1 MCFEWFILCG
11 SYYLE
16 VDLHF
21 FQYQQD
27 NGVMIQEI
35 HTIFSLHCNSLT
47 ENSKIAFCWI
57 KSGFSEMATKIWKN
71 LPLASTLLSKK
82 SCFVKTGERFFQIL
96 WPSHKVL
103 ISTNVNLIWM
113 IWIDLFLN
121 LEKRQKSFSL
131 HYTKVQF
138 LRRPKKLAQSWF
150 ILNM

>member
-1 MCFEWFILCG
+1 M
-11 SYYLE
+11 
-16 VDLHF
+16 
-21 FQYQQD
+21 
-27 NGVMIQEI
+27 
-35 HTIFSLHCNSLT
+35 
-47 ENSKIAFCWI
+47 
-57 KSGFSEMATKIWKN
+57 KSSFSEMATKIWKN

-138 LRRPKKLAQSWF
+138 LRRPKKLVHLKIVVLMLLCYSIKTFVTFSEYMSCYKIFRLLIIQFS
-150 ILNM
+150 IEIVLYCKT